1 MVGSGG
7 ASALEFVT
15 TIRTT
20 VQAHESVFQHCA
32 TRVSRIE
39 AAPENQLFSLQRA
52 ASPNWISTGALAIAT
67 IATLVGQLMM
77 RVTRGHAGRGNE
89 GSALEPR
96 LGTESKHSEVWEVLA
111 FISKKASTLSTSPF
125 DMDEVLE
132 TTKNQPTDPRVP
144 RQQVAGARSGPY

>member
-1 MVGSGG
+1 MWSGG
-7 ASALEFVT
+7 ASAIEFVT

-144 RQQVAGARSGPY
+144 RHIPGTRLTRS